1 MPHLIKQQA
10 KQLKTQLRQQ
20 VSKEDFV
27 EHHANLSFGVPSDAQ
42 FGQLITNC
50 WGLDDPNAADHDRLS
65 QADGITT
72 IGAIA
77 SGLAGSSNLRKFLV
91 SYADGSQS
99 VEELSFSSEVR
110 EVEGDIDCCMDRLF
124 TCRTFIF
131 AMDDTVRDCTSAPG
145 TLLHSTVL

>member
-1 MPHLIKQQA
+1 MSHLVKQHA
-10 KQLKTQLRQQ
+10 KQLETQPRQQ

-42 FGQLITNC
+42 FRQLITNC
-50 WGLDDPNAADHDRLS
+50 WGLDDPNAADHNRMS
-65 QADGITT
+65 QADGIMV

-77 SGLAGSSNLRKFLV
+77 SSLAGSSNLRKFLV

-110 EVEGDIDCCMDRLF
+110 EVEGVIDCCMGRLF
-124 TCRTFIF
+124 TRRTFIC

-145 TLLHSTVL
+145 TLLHCTVL